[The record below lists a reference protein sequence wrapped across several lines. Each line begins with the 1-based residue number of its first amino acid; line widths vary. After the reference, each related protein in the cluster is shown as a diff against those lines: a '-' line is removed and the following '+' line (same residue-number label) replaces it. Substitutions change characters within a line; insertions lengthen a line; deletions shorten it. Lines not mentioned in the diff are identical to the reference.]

1 MSWTNLVEIITAGI
15 GAFAFGILFNLHGK
29 KLVAVSLGGAVG
41 WLLVILLMRLGA
53 DEPTAY
59 FIVALL
65 LSLYAETLA
74 RTLKAPTTVFIIP
87 SLIPLVPGSSLYYT
101 MAYGLSGE
109 KELFSRKAF
118 ATLALAAALAIGIII
133 ATVLTRLF
141 LRTAAALKARKMKR
155 TENKTYGN
163 KKEKS
168 E

>member
-1 MSWTNLVEIITAGI
+1 MSLTNLVEIITAGL
-15 GAFAFGILFNLHGK
+15 GALAFGVLFNLHGK
-29 KLVAVSLGGAVG
+29 KLLSVLLGGAVG
-41 WLLVILLMRLGA
+41 WFFVILLMRLGA

-65 LSLYAETLA
+65 LSLYAEILA

-109 KELFSRKAF
+109 RELFSDKAF

-141 LRTAAALKARKMKR
+141 LKATAAVKA
-155 TENKTYGN
+155 
-163 KKEKS
+163 KKENNRK
-168 E
+168 

>member
-1 MSWTNLVEIITAGI
+1 MSWTNVIEIITAGI
-15 GAFAFGILFNLHGK
+15 GALAFGVLFNLHGK
-29 KLVAVSLGGAVG
+29 KLLSVFLGGAIG
-41 WLLVILLMRLGA
+41 WLFVLILTHLGT

-65 LSLYAETLA
+65 LSLYAEILA

-101 MAYGLSGE
+101 MAYGLSGGR
-109 KELFSRKAF
+109 ELFSGKAF

-141 LRTAAALKARKMKR
+141 LKTMEKVKATKDRK
-155 TENKTYGN
+155 
-163 KKEKS
+163 
-168 E
+168 